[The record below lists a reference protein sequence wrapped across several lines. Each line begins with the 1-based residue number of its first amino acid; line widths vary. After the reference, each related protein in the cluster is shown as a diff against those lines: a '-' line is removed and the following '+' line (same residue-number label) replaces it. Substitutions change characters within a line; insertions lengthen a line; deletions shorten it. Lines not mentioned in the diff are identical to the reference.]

1 MNRLAPFRL
10 DLSWWRYSSTAAQA
24 RLPIPF
30 GLSMSIG
37 VVVPVVAD
45 LLFSGGGA
53 NLLSSRRVVS
63 MLRWSVIRH
72 GHRSKLV
79 DCAVARCSSGQA
91 VGEEVGVKRID
102 GFEEFAA
109 RLLGAN
115 PGNPASDGTSD

>member
-1 MNRLAPFRL
+1 M
-10 DLSWWRYSSTAAQA
+10 
-24 RLPIPF
+24 
-30 GLSMSIG
+30 
-37 VVVPVVAD
+37 VVI
-45 LLFSGGGA
+45 FEHGGA
-53 NLLSSRRVVS
+53 GEVANPIRPLDVDWSCGSGRSRFAFLRRRTNLLSSRRVVS

-72 GHRSKLV
+72 GYRSKLV